1 MSVKEFMQTLKN
13 LKASVFH
20 KDDLPGREAK
30 QVHTL
35 ALQLIAARI
44 LALKVKTKS
53 KIGTDK
59 VRKHDLV
66 VFCPDDKRMI
76 EGEEYCRPGYTVDR
90 LWEGFNLCKEV
101 D

>member
-1 MSVKEFMQTLKN
+1 MCRLSISRSGRW
-13 LKASVFH
+13 KASIFH
-20 KDDLPGREAK
+20 KDNASGREAK
-30 QVHTL
+30 QVHAL

-44 LALKVKTKS
+44 IALNMKTRS

-59 VRKHDLV
+59 VTKNDLV
-66 VFCPDDKRMI
+66 VFCPKDKTMR
-76 EGEEYCRPGYTVDR
+76 EGEEYCRPGYMVDR